1 MRKLFSLLLA
11 LVMVIL
17 FCITAYANTG
27 DFVGTAKTLIYLD
40 EWTLGAEYEEPWEI
54 SSYIGSSE
62 DVTVIA
68 QYGVISLATLGNHA
82 FANNSV
88 TSTVRFPD
96 TIEKIG
102 EYAFLSAAAL
112 ETVVLGTG
120 IKTVGIGAFSG
131 TENLKSVNL
140 EDTSIERLPTFLF
153 LNSGIEEITLP
164 SSCIKIDDS
173 AFVNCGNLSKIT
185 IPSGVTEIGADAFKG
200 CDKLVICAPYGSYAI
215 EYAIE
220 HEIPYQYS
228 DMKKVTFLRGDADGD
243 GEITIIDA
251 TKIQRVR
258 ALYENDSDGMIAL
271 RAKSG
276 VEPELSIMDATRI
289 QRKIALY
296 NDPYGIGESVTV
308 YVLND
313 GTIVDPE
320 SFSG

>member
-1 MRKLFSLLLA
+1 MKRFFIAMVAMLLILSFSCSA
-11 LVMVIL
+11 
-17 FCITAYANTG
+17 FAST
-27 DFVGTAKTLIYLD
+27 IYVSDDWVLEKPD
-40 EWTLGAEYEEPWEI
+40 NDLWEI
-54 SSYIGSSE
+54 DTYIGADE
-62 DVTVIA
+62 NVTVPA
-68 QYGVISLATLGNHA
+68 QYGVINLTKIGNHA
-82 FANNSV
+82 FSNHETVKNV
-88 TSTVRFPD
+88 TVSAPID
-96 TIEKIG
+96 TIG
-102 EYAFLSAAAL
+102 DYVFLNAAAL
-112 ETVVLGTG
+112 VSVTFSESVLS
-120 IKTVGIGAFSG
+120 IGEGVFSG
-131 TENLKSVNL
+131 TTALRSVNL
-140 EDTSIERLPTFLF
+140 EDTSITLVPVYAF
-153 LNSGIEEITLP
+153 LNSGIEEIALP
-164 SSCIKIDDS
+164 ETCTTIANNAFAQCDS
-173 AFVNCGNLSKIT
+173 LKKVT
-185 IPSGVTEIGADAFKG
+185 IPANVTGIGAEAFRSSENV
-200 CDKLVICAPYGSYAI
+200 VICAPYGSYAI

-220 HEIPYQYS
+220 HEISYQYS

-258 ALYENDSDGMIAL
+258 ALFDDDPDGMIAL